1 VYARTTAITAAP
13 STLDAGLAYVRDE
26 VWPAVQGMQG
36 CLGMSMIIDREA
48 GRGIT
53 TTSWDTEETLR
64 ASRDMVTPLRS
75 RAAELMSA
83 APPTVE
89 EWEIASMHR
98 THATHPGTC
107 VRAAWSRVPPG
118 QVDRA
123 LGFYKDVLLPHFEGL
138 EGFTSASLLIDRA
151 KGRAVTSV
159 AYDTREAMEATRDQ
173 ADYLRARSTQEANV
187 EFLDVGEFELFMAH
201 LHVPEL
207 V

>member
-1 VYARTTAITAAP
+1 
-13 STLDAGLAYVRDE
+13 
-26 VWPAVQGMQG
+26 
-36 CLGMSMIIDREA
+36 
-48 GRGIT
+48 
-53 TTSWDTEETLR
+53 
-64 ASRDMVTPLRS
+64 
-75 RAAELMSA
+75 MSA

-107 VRAAWSRVPPG
+107 VRAAWSRVPPD

-187 EFLDVGEFELFMAH
+187 EFLDVGEYELFMAH

>member
-1 VYARTTAITAAP
+1 MYARTTAITAAP
-13 STLDAGLAYVRDE
+13 STLDTGLAFVRDE

-36 CLGMSMIIDREA
+36 CLGMSMIVDRDT

-53 TTSWDTEETLR
+53 TTSWDSEEALR

-98 THATHPGTC
+98 TRATHPGTC
-107 VRAAWSRVPPG
+107 VRAAWSRVPPN

-123 LGFYKDVLLPHFEGL
+123 LGFYKDVLLPHIEGL
-138 EGFTSASLLIDRA
+138 DGFTSASLLIDRA

-159 AYDTREAMEATRDQ
+159 AYDSREAMEATRDH

-187 EFLDVGEFELFMAH
+187 EFLDVGEFELVMAH

>member
-1 VYARTTAITAAP
+1 MYARTTAITAAP

-26 VWPAVQGMQG
+26 VWPAVQRMQG
-36 CLGMSMIIDREA
+36 CLGMSMIIDRET

-53 TTSWDTEETLR
+53 TTSWDTEEALH

-107 VRAAWSRVPPG
+107 VRAAWSRVPPN

-123 LGFYKDVLLPHFEGL
+123 LGFYKDVLLPQFEGL
-138 EGFTSASLLIDRA
+138 DGFISASLLIDRA
-151 KGRAVTSV
+151 KGRAVTAV
-159 AYDTREAMEATRDQ
+159 AYDTREAMEATRDH
-173 ADYLRARSTQEANV
+173 ADYLRARSTQEASV
-187 EFLDVGEFELFMAH
+187 EFLDVGEFDLVMAH

>member
-1 VYARTTAITAAP
+1 MYARTTAITAAP
-13 STLDAGLAYVRDE
+13 SALDAGLAYVRDE
-26 VWPAVQGMQG
+26 VWPAVQRMQG
-36 CLGMSMIIDREA
+36 CLGMSMIIDRET

-53 TTSWDTEETLR
+53 TTSWDTEEALH

-107 VRAAWSRVPPG
+107 VRAAWSRVPPN

-123 LGFYKDVLLPHFEGL
+123 LGFYKDVLLPQFEGL
-138 EGFTSASLLIDRA
+138 DGFISASLLIDRA

-159 AYDTREAMEATRDQ
+159 AYDSRAAMEATRDH
-173 ADYLRARSTQEANV
+173 ADYLRARSTQEASV
-187 EFLDVGEFELFMAH
+187 EFLDVGEFDLVMAH